1 MLQTF
6 KPILERNIKDTLEA
20 TPQEIEPFTPPP
32 AEGFENKDSILLT
45 RGGPAGKRRH
55 RGGDGRGS
63 HRRLLL
69 LQNRLSGHGGLAAC
83 RRTDESKVKLPAFHR
98 YVIKFDYKTL
108 SGDTRLNLTIRPK
121 ATMLDETVSFGF
133 ETIKLKAGE
142 SGTYEG
148 HIDVM
153 SPSADNVLLLLGE
166 DTAFSVLID
175 NLSITE
181 G

>member
-1 MLQTF
+1 M
-6 KPILERNIKDTLEA
+6 
-20 TPQEIEPFTPPP
+20 
-32 AEGFENKDSILLT
+32 
-45 RGGPAGKRRH
+45 
-55 RGGDGRGS
+55 
-63 HRRLLL
+63 
-69 LQNRLSGHGGLAAC
+69 
-83 RRTDESKVKLPAFHR
+83 
-98 YVIKFDYKTL
+98 
-108 SGDTRLNLTIRPK
+108 
-121 ATMLDETVSFGF
+121 SFGF

-153 SPSADNVLLLLGE
+153 SPSADNVLLLGE